1 MHLLNIS
8 IFLDVPTYSGDRC
21 NTKMKKSLQDC
32 SIQQGYRS
40 ATSLPPLPGP
50 LPVGEGM
57 HLLNISI
64 FLDVPTYPGDRC
76 NTKMKKFLQDCSIQQ
91 GYRSATSLPPLP
103 PGEGW
108 GEGASIKQ
116 RCICSSTL

>member
-8 IFLDVPTYSGDRC
+8 IFLDVPTYS
-21 NTKMKKSLQDC
+21 
-32 SIQQGYRS
+32 
-40 ATSLPPLPGP
+40 
-50 LPVGEGM
+50 
-57 HLLNISI
+57 
-64 FLDVPTYPGDRC
+64 GDRC

-108 GEGASIKQ
+108 GEGINRATAYKLDPPILGLFGNCSCVFQIF
-116 RCICSSTL
+116 RRDEDNGFNLDPLSLALSLWERGCIY